1 MTSLKSLMPNNNVV
15 DVTCN
20 FSPSNTA
27 APADLGCKTWE
38 NGACVACSANWYSDA
53 NGVCQPV
60 SDLCK
65 SHDSANGQCLTCYAG
80 YDLVNG
86 ACEFSPSNTA
96 APSDPGCKTWENGV
110 CQACA
115 PRWVFNNNN
124 VCTPVSDICK
134 AHDNA
139 GACTEC
145 YAGYDLVN
153 GNCEFSPSNTA
164 APH

>member
-1 MTSLKSLMPNNNVV
+1 MTLQIMDNVSLVMLDMI
-15 DVTCN
+15 
-20 FSPSNTA
+20 
-27 APADLGCKTWE
+27 
-38 NGACVACSANWYSDA
+38 
-53 NGVCQPV
+53 
-60 SDLCK
+60 
-65 SHDSANGQCLTCYAG
+65 
-80 YDLVNG
+80 LVNG

-96 APSDPGCKTWENGV
+96 APADPGCKTWENGV

-145 YAGYDLVN
+145 YAGYDLVD